1 MTNKKIWLT
10 ILAVMLIVCML
21 CSFVGCKDK
30 DKQDTTTKTPTKV
43 AKTDGEKA
51 VEQLLDGIENAINEQ
66 NLQDLK
72 AGADIDFEVKY
83 GDKTTT
89 YNLAFNIELDLVQ
102 NGETTPT
109 YNTSLEGEIT
119 DENGKVVLGVYYYD
133 ASGLSD
139 VYTGNS
145 LYLRTKDDGLMRFDA
160 PSVAGAMKALAAGV
174 SFTDNADISE
184 PMSSA
189 SSVVDILKSYLTNAT
204 YSDNGSTVSVTL
216 GNIIDGEDGLR
227 SLIAGVDI
235 SAYTNPLNVDLT
247 LDQVIEAIK
256 SLTINITTRVDNG
269 VLTGVDL
276 SLGLDAFNLTAK
288 KLNSTDKLL
297 VVKLDKN
304 TTVSISAD
312 FKVGGFIDHT
322 FTTDDVYADIANPSD
337 TIYKENLINA
347 QVSLDFYVSED
358 INVILTENKEKGTK
372 LGLQLKA
379 GYYTASLKV
388 AANPFKVLSVLKKD
402 GKWDIA
408 FVDTYTQDTTATDI
422 KYTSTKD
429 SKEHYYYIDKYDA
442 VKSTDVNENNL
453 SIYYINKNGAYVSAK
468 DTTFSKTETYY
479 THSYVVAK
487 GTTFDSSTK
496 YYKKTAQLDNII
508 DAASKIIPI
517 ISDLQI
523 KLTQTKDASGNAV
536 SITNDA
542 NTSATYLD
550 AEIVKSYTDADKTAE
565 GGSYV
570 YLNMNLISGLNLD
583 LSTGLDLTSLLEQ
596 IPGVISGFTSGTDE
610 SLVETTSNADDSGI
624 KEATLNTLKT
634 IGGYLLGAYIGVND
648 GETGHGLIY
657 ASFDSSKTTNKQIP
671 FSGYTPFYG
680 EFNSDYQYYT
690 FEKVADATATNFGDY
705 FVYDADNNTFVKG
718 AEFKATETY
727 YKVVKA
733 AKDITSFSK
742 TNSAGAVVQYY
753 VGPDYGI
760 DLKAT
765 LNTDNLST
773 AITSTSGLIT
783 ATIDGLDFIKGMPK
797 SLTVS
802 IGNIHASLFDFTPN
816 YAVNGTI
823 QTVTASAD

>member
-30 DKQDTTTKTPTKV
+30 EKENPTPTTTKA

-51 VEQLLDGIENAINEQ
+51 VEQLLNGIENAINEQ

-119 DENGKVVLGVYYYD
+119 DANGDVVLGVYYYD
-133 ASGLSD
+133 AANLSD

-160 PSVAGAMKALAAGV
+160 PSVAGAMKALAADV
-174 SFTDNADISE
+174 NFTDSADISE

-204 YSDNGSTVSVTL
+204 YSDNGSTVSIKLEDIV
-216 GNIIDGEDGLR
+216 DGLTD
-227 SLIAGVDI
+227 LISGVDI
-235 SAYTNPLNVDLT
+235 SAYTTPLNVDLT

-256 SLTINITTRVDNG
+256 SLTINVTTRVDNG
-269 VLTGVDL
+269 KLTGVDL
-276 SLGLDAFNLTAK
+276 SLGLDDFTLTAK

-297 VVKLDKN
+297 VVKLDED

-312 FKVGGFIDHT
+312 FKVGDFITHA
-322 FTTDDVYADIANPSD
+322 FETDDVYADIETPSD
-337 TIYKENLINA
+337 SIYKENLINA
-347 QVSLDFYVSED
+347 QVSLDFYVSEA
-358 INVILTENKEKGTK
+358 ININLTGEMN
-372 LGLQLKA
+372 LSLNA

-388 AANPFKVLSVLKKD
+388 AANPFKVLSNLKKD

-408 FVDTYTQDTTATDI
+408 FVDTYEVVENP
-422 KYTSTKD
+422 TKD
-429 SKEHYYYIDKYDA
+429 NLANYYTKPNADEE
-442 VKSTDVNENNL
+442 T
-453 SIYYINKNGAYVSAK
+453 YVSA
-468 DTTFSKTETYY
+468 DGTTFNASTTYY
-479 THSYVVAK
+479 T
-487 GTTFDSSTK
+487 
-496 YYKKTAQLDNII
+496 KTAQITNII
-508 DAASKIIPI
+508 DAAKKLLPMFA
-517 ISDLQI
+517 DLQ
-523 KLTQTKDASGNAV
+523 LDLLQTKDASGAAI
-536 SITNDA
+536 SKEA
-542 NTSATYLD
+542 NNATYLS
-550 AEIVKSYTDADKTAE
+550 AELVRSYTDAEKTTVDD
-565 GGSYV
+565 SYII
-570 YLNMNLISGLNLD
+570 LNTNLISGSSLSNLK
-583 LSTGLDLTSLLEQ
+583 LQLSLLETLPN
-596 IPGVISGFTSGTDE
+596 ILKGTS
-610 SLVETTSNADDSGI
+610 SADDGLDD
-624 KEATLNTLKT
+624 ATLNTLKT

-648 GETGHGLIY
+648 GETGHGAIY

-680 EFNSDYQYYT
+680 TCNSAYQYYT
-690 FEKVADATATNFGDY
+690 FEKATGVTEANFGDY
-705 FVYDADNNTFVKG
+705 FVYVADGNTFVK
-718 AEFKATETY
+718 ATEYKANETY
-727 YKVVKA
+727 YQVVKEDA
-733 AKDITSFSK
+733 NITSFSK
-742 TNSAGAVVQYY
+742 TNSNGAVQYY
-753 VGPDYGI
+753 VGPEYGVG
-760 DLKAT
+760 LKAT
-765 LNTDNLST
+765 LNTANLST
-773 AITSTSGLIT
+773 AVTSTSGLIT

-816 YAVNGTI
+816 YAVGDTI
-823 QTVTASAD
+823 QTATASTK

>member
-30 DKQDTTTKTPTKV
+30 DKQDTTTKTTTKV

-51 VEQLLDGIENAINEQ
+51 VEQLLDGIENAINGQ

-83 GDKTTT
+83 GDKTTK

-102 NGETTPT
+102 NGETTPSYGT
-109 YNTSLEGEIT
+109 KLEGEIT
-119 DENGKVVLGVYYYD
+119 DEKGKVVLGIYYYD
-133 ASGLSD
+133 NDETTD
-139 VYTGNS
+139 VYTGNVV
-145 LYLRTKDDGLMRFDA
+145 YLRTADKCMYFDA

-204 YSDNGSTVSVTL
+204 YSDNGSTVSVKL
-216 GNIIDGEDGLR
+216 GDIVDGLTD
-227 SLIAGVDI
+227 LISGVDI

-276 SLGLDAFNLTAK
+276 SLGLDAFDLTAK

-312 FKVGGFIDHT
+312 FKVGDFINHT
-322 FTTDDVYADIANPSD
+322 FSNTFTDATYE
-337 TIYKENLINA
+337 ENLINA
-347 QVSLDFYVSED
+347 QASFDFYVSED
-358 INVILTENKEKGTK
+358 INVILTENKEKGTQ
-372 LGLQLKA
+372 LGLKLKA

-453 SIYYINKNGAYVSAK
+453 SNYYINKNGAYVSAK

-487 GTTFDSSTK
+487 GTTFNSSTK

-550 AEIVKSYTDADKTAE
+550 AEIVKSYTDADKTSVE
-565 GGSYV
+565 GSYV
-570 YLNMNLISGLNLD
+570 YLNMNLISGLNLN

-727 YKVVKA
+727 YKVVKE

-742 TNSAGAVVQYY
+742 TNTAGAVVQYY
-753 VGPDYGI
+753 VGPDYGVK
-760 DLKAT
+760 LNAT
-765 LNTDNLST
+765 LNTANLST
-773 AITSTSGLIT
+773 TITSTSGLIT

-816 YAVNGTI
+816 YAVGGTI
-823 QTVTASAD
+823 QTVTASAN

>member
-30 DKQDTTTKTPTKV
+30 DKQDTTTKTTTKV

-51 VEQLLDGIENAINEQ
+51 VEQLLDGIENAINGQ
-66 NLQDLK
+66 NLEDLK

-102 NGETTPT
+102 NGETTPSYGT
-109 YNTSLEGEIT
+109 KLEGEIT
-119 DENGKVVLGVYYYD
+119 DENGKVVLGIYYYD
-133 ASGLSD
+133 SDETTD
-139 VYTGNS
+139 VYTGNVV
-145 LYLRTKDDGLMRFDA
+145 YLRTADKCMYFDA

-174 SFTDNADISE
+174 DFTDSADISE
-184 PMSSA
+184 SMSSA

-204 YSDNGSTVSVTL
+204 YSDNGSTVSVKL
-216 GNIIDGEDGLR
+216 ADLIDGENGLR

-312 FKVGGFIDHT
+312 FKVGDFIDHT
-322 FTTDDVYADIANPSD
+322 FSNTFTDATYE
-337 TIYKENLINA
+337 ENLINA
-347 QVSLDFYVSED
+347 QASFDFYVSED

-453 SIYYINKNGAYVSAK
+453 SNYYINKNGAYVSAK

-487 GTTFDSSTK
+487 GTTFSSSTK

-523 KLTQTKDASGNAV
+523 NLTQTKDAAGNAA

-542 NTSATYLD
+542 STSATYLD
-550 AEIVKSYTDADKTAE
+550 AEVVKNYTDATKATEA
-565 GGSYV
+565 GTYV
-570 YLNMNLISGLNLD
+570 YLKMNLISGLDLD
-583 LSTGLDLTSLLEQ
+583 LSSGMNLTQLLGK
-596 IPGVISGFTSGTDE
+596 IPNIISSFTSGTDE

-657 ASFDSSKTTNKQIP
+657 ASFDSSKTTNTKIP

-680 EFNSDYQYYT
+680 ECNSKYQYYT
-690 FEKVADATATNFGDY
+690 FEEVTNATATNFGDY

-727 YKVVKA
+727 YKVVKEDA
-733 AKDITSFSK
+733 NITSFSK

-760 DLKAT
+760 GLKAT

-773 AITSTSGLIT
+773 AVTSTSGLIT

-802 IGNIHASLFDFTPN
+802 IGNVHASLFDFTPN
-816 YAVNGTI
+816 IAVMGTVKA
-823 QTVTASAD
+823 QTTAAAN

>member
-21 CSFVGCKDK
+21 CSFVGCKKTD
-30 DKQDTTTKTPTKV
+30 DTKTTPTPTKV

-102 NGETTPT
+102 NGETNPSYGTR
-109 YNTSLEGEIT
+109 LEGEIT
-119 DENGKVVLGVYYYD
+119 DENGKVVLGIYYYD
-133 ASGLSD
+133 SDEITD
-139 VYTGNS
+139 VYTGNAV
-145 LYLRTKDDGLMRFDA
+145 YLRTADKCMYFDA

-174 SFTDNADISE
+174 NFTDSADISE

-204 YSDNGSTVSVTL
+204 YSDNGSTVSVKL
-216 GNIIDGEDGLR
+216 EDIVDGLTG
-227 SLIAGVDI
+227 LISGVDI
-235 SAYTNPLNVDLT
+235 SAYTTPLNVDLT
-247 LDQVIEAIK
+247 LNQVIEAIK
-256 SLTINITTRVDNG
+256 SLTIKVTTRVDNG

-288 KLNSTDKLL
+288 KLNSTDNLL

-312 FKVGGFIDHT
+312 FKVGAFISHT
-322 FTTDDVYADIANPSD
+322 FSNNFNDATYE
-337 TIYKENLINA
+337 ENLINA
-347 QVSLDFYVSED
+347 QASFDFYVSED
-358 INVILTENKEKGTK
+358 INVILTENKDKGTS

-408 FVDTYTQDTTATDI
+408 FVDTFTEDKTATDI

-429 SKEHYYYIDKYDA
+429 NKEHYYYIDKYDA
-442 VKSTDVNENNL
+442 VKSTDVDENNL
-453 SIYYINKNGAYVSAK
+453 SNYYIIKDGKYVSAK
-468 DTTFSKTETYY
+468 DTTYSKSETYY

-487 GTTFDSSTK
+487 GTTFNSSTT

-523 KLTQTKDASGNAV
+523 NLTQTKDASGNAV
-536 SITNDA
+536 SITSDA
-542 NTSATYLD
+542 STSATYL
-550 AEIVKSYTDADKTAE
+550 TAE
-565 GGSYV
+565 VVKNYATANKETEAGSYV
-570 YLNMNLISGLNLD
+570 YLNMNLISGLKLD
-583 LSTGLDLTSLLEQ
+583 LSNGMNLTSLLKQ
-596 IPGVISGFTSGTDE
+596 IPDVISSFTSGTDE
-610 SLVETTSNADDSGI
+610 SLVETTTSNADDSGMS
-624 KEATLNTLKT
+624 EQLSNTLKT

-648 GETGHGLIY
+648 GDTGHGAIY
-657 ASFDSSKTTNKQIP
+657 ASFDSSKTTNKKIP
-671 FSGYTPFYG
+671 FSGYTEFKG
-680 EFNSDYQYYT
+680 EYNSDYTYYVDKYTVVATDAAKEADFSTYYT
-690 FEKVADATATNFGDY
+690 EKDGKYTKADSVTGAKF
-705 FVYDADNNTFVKG
+705 DAST
-718 AEFKATETY
+718 TY
-727 YKVVKA
+727 YTHSYVGA
-733 AKDITSFSK
+733 GNITAFASG
-742 TNSAGAVVQYY
+742 TQYY
-753 VGPDYGI
+753 VGPEYGVG
-760 DLKAT
+760 LKAT

-773 AITSTSGLIT
+773 AVTSTSGLIT

-816 YAVNGTI
+816 YAVGGKV
-823 QTVTASAD
+823 QTATASTK